1 MMIRHRIVPVLFL
14 ASFVVAC
21 GIPKEKHEEA
31 LQQIKKL
38 KAELAAERK
47 AWDESKAEY
56 QKKKRSLEGENKV
69 MKQKLLGLGQDLSKL
84 QTEAGQMVK
93 NLTIKDKEI
102 SDLKKAQEQ
111 ARKRAEQYRKLRESF
126 RKMIDSGKLK
136 VGIRNGR
143 MVVQMSDKILFA
155 SGKAK
160 LKKDGQVALTEIV
173 NILKSIAKRNFQI
186 AGHTDNI
193 PIRTRR
199 FKSNWELSTARAV
212 SVVKF
217 MAANGM
223 DPKRLS
229 AAGYAEQDPV
239 GDNSKP
245 EGRQKNRRIE
255 ITLMPNLA
263 DLPKIN
269 AK

>member
-1 MMIRHRIVPVLFL
+1 MMKRILPVMVL
-14 ASFVVAC
+14 AAFAAAC
-21 GIPKEKHEEA
+21 GVPKEKHNEA

-56 QKKKRSLEGENKV
+56 EKKKKSLEGENTV
-69 MKQKLLGLGQDLSKL
+69 MKQKLSSLGQDLSQLK
-84 QTEAGQMVK
+84 TEAGQMVK
-93 NLTIKDKEI
+93 NLTLKDKQI
-102 SDLKKAQEQ
+102 ADLKKAQEQ
-111 ARKRAEQYRKLRESF
+111 ARKRAAQYRKLVESF

-136 VGIRNGR
+136 VGVRNGR

-155 SGKAK
+155 SGKAQ
-160 LKKDGQVALTEIV
+160 LKKDGKAALDEIV
-173 NILKSIAKRNFQI
+173 AVLKSIPNRNFQI

-212 SVVKF
+212 SVVKH

-239 GDNSKP
+239 GDNSTK
-245 EGRQKNRRIE
+245 EGRQQNRRIE
-255 ITLMPNLA
+255 ITLMPNI
-263 DLPKIN
+263 DELPKIDV
-269 AK
+269 K

>member
-1 MMIRHRIVPVLFL
+1 MARQRILPL
-14 ASFVVAC
+14 ALLAIFAAAC
-21 GIPKEKHEEA
+21 GVPKEKHDEA
-31 LQQIKKL
+31 LQNIKKL

-56 QKKKRSLEGENKV
+56 EKKKTALEGENKV

-93 NLTIKDKEI
+93 NLTLKDKQI

-111 ARKRAEQYRKLRESF
+111 ARKRAAQYRKLVESF

-136 VGIRNGR
+136 VGVRNGR

-155 SGKAK
+155 SGKAR
-160 LKKDGQVALTEIV
+160 LKKDGKAALDEIV
-173 NILKSIAKRNFQI
+173 TILKSIPNRNFQI

-212 SVVKF
+212 SVVKH

-239 GDNSKP
+239 GDNAKP
-245 EGRQKNRRIE
+245 EGRQQNRRIE
-255 ITLMPNLA
+255 ITLMPNI
-263 DLPKIN
+263 DELPKIDV
-269 AK
+269 K

>member
-1 MMIRHRIVPVLFL
+1 MVLL
-14 ASFVVAC
+14 AIFAVAC
-21 GIPKEKHEEA
+21 GVPKEKHDEA
-31 LQQIKKL
+31 LQKIKKL
-38 KAELAAERK
+38 QAELSAERK

-56 QKKKRSLEGENKV
+56 EKKKKSLEGENKV

-84 QTEAGQMVK
+84 QTEAGDMVK
-93 NLTIKDKEI
+93 NLTLKDKQI
-102 SDLKKAQEQ
+102 NDLKKAQE
-111 ARKRAEQYRKLRESF
+111 ASRKRAAQYRKLVESF

-143 MVVQMSDKILFA
+143 MVVQMSDKILFD

-160 LKKDGQVALTEIV
+160 LKKDGQAALIEIA
-173 NILKSIAKRNFQI
+173 NILKSIPNRSFQI
-186 AGHTDNI
+186 AGHTDNV

-212 SVVKF
+212 SVVKY

-223 DPKRLS
+223 DPKVLS

-239 GDNSKP
+239 GDNSTK
-245 EGRQKNRRIE
+245 EGRQQNRRIE
-255 ITLMPNLA
+255 ITLMPNM
-263 DLPKIN
+263 DELPKMD
-269 AK
+269 K